1 MGWRERIAHLLV
13 GKGTGLTNDAYHGT
27 KKVFTEFMP
36 WNVRDAYTMDRALG
50 THAAK
55 DPAMASEAFANG
67 GRDYVH
73 MTPEAYENIGEVPH
87 VIPLKIPPD
96 EAFLTAHQPPY
107 DPHSPYGPEWRR
119 VRTDTNAI
127 GTMASHEA
135 FMKDPEL
142 LKEYLE
148 VNRRMHPVDAR
159 AAARALVGG
168 EFPMIEGKPRELE
181 SFLANFG
188 APQGDDLKQQVVDT
202 ARKSWQDQGYAG
214 IKYINTAPMEAGAPG
229 VKDVTSYLVFNPADL
244 RSRFAR
250 FDPANIDSRD
260 LMSGIAVGSV
270 GTGAAVAN
278 WPPGEV
284 AATDTYEARQ

>member
-96 EAFLTAHQPPY
+96 EAFLKAHQPSHAHP
-107 DPHSPYGPEWRR
+107 DRDEPPWRSI
-119 VRTDTNAI
+119 RTDTRAI
-127 GTMASHEA
+127 DTMASEEA
-135 FMKDPEL
+135 MMRDPDL
-142 LKEYLE
+142 LKAYLE
-148 VNRRMHPVDAR
+148 RNRAMHPAEAR
-159 AAARALVGG
+159 SVSRALVSGDLPIVG
-168 EFPMIEGKPRELE
+168 EKPRTLE
-181 SFLANFG
+181 EVLANYG
-188 APQGDDLKQQVVDT
+188 APQGDDLKQKVVDL
-202 ARKSWQDQGYAG
+202 ARDSWQNKGYAG

-260 LMSGIAVGSV
+260 LLSGLAVGSV